1 MYVAAPQTNHFPI
14 GQIMMKHLT
23 VRSGQCPCQKYFPE
37 VMERVQSGEVDPTLM
52 ITHRIS
58 LDEVR
63 LRWCQ
68 CVNLLPFCCVY
79 RTERGGWCS
88 CCASIVHTKYYSS
101 HCCVQA
107 PEAYANLWQQKG
119 GYIKTFIV
127 PGASPLVGEKV
138 PA

>member
-1 MYVAAPQTNHFPI
+1 VPSILYT
-14 GQIMMKHLT
+14 KHN
-23 VRSGQCPCQKYFPE
+23 
-37 VMERVQSGEVDPTLM
+37 
-52 ITHRIS
+52 TH
-58 LDEVR
+58 
-63 LRWCQ
+63 
-68 CVNLLPFCCVY
+68 P
-79 RTERGGWCS
+79 
-88 CCASIVHTKYYSS
+88 